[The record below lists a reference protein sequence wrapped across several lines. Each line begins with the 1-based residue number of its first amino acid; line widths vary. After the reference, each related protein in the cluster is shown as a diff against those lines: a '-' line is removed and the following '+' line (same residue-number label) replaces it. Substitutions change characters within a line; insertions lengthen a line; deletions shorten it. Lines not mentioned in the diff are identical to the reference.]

1 MSSPSRLKLH
11 FCRECGARFETD
23 TSSKGSIAPH
33 AAVWRHIHQE
43 HRDYKDTFLPC
54 TRYCAEAAQPEEEL
68 AGRRLYGKGVVT
80 PFLVPSELKRKLDL
94 LFPPED

>member
-23 TSSKGSIAPH
+23 NSSMGSIVPH
-33 AAVWRHIHQE
+33 AAVWRHIHRE

-54 TRYCAEAAQPEEEL
+54 TRYCAEAAQPEEQEL
-68 AGRRLYGKGVVT
+68 GRRLYGKGVVT
-80 PFLVPSELKRKLDL
+80 PKLDPVELKQKLDI